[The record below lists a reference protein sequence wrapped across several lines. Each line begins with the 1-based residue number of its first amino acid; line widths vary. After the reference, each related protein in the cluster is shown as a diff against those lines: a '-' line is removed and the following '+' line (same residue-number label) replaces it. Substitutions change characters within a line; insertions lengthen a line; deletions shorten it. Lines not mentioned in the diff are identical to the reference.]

1 MNFKV
6 RNNKYFKLIEF
17 VAGGQWNIFSISMFF
32 GIVSGV
38 LYTILFPL
46 LMSKFSQGNFFL
58 TQYLKSENIVID
70 NSFISSGEKI
80 FLICCIA
87 IFFAKL
93 VSNAGN
99 NYLTQIATVK
109 LRKRIYET
117 IANAATSSLE
127 NVGSAKLLSAL
138 NVDVA
143 SVVTGAMM
151 APIILSSA
159 VTVLSLLTYLA
170 IINISVFG
178 FIGFSL
184 IFGTASYLF
193 IIQKCQKY
201 LNESRDTFDVVQ
213 EGSKALIFGAKELKI
228 NQMKRHVHHTEV
240 LDRSEARA
248 LNSYLKGSSIFFL
261 ASGYAE
267 LLVLIV
273 IGVVVFHLSGTNS
286 VSIEGQMTTV
296 MALLYI
302 SGPIGL
308 MISAIPQVVRGNV
321 ALEKILALSESL
333 ECETFSK
340 KLVDFP
346 KWTSIFLNNVNFSY
360 SGDQNENFRIQD
372 INLEIRRGEIT
383 FIIGGNGSGKSTL
396 AKLLSF
402 HHMPSFGTLALG
414 EIVLDSENI
423 ESARQLVGA
432 IYADFYLFEK
442 ISGYQSK
449 DKLKVEM
456 YLKYFRL
463 DGKVKISDEG
473 NYSTLNLSDG
483 QKKRLAMLTLFLED
497 KEIFVFDEWAADQ
510 DPQFKKI
517 FYEDILPD
525 LKSRNKA
532 IIVITHD
539 DAYFHHADN
548 LIAMDFGKLV
558 SYPFQTRKQ

>member
-321 ALEKILALSESL
+321 ALEKILA
-333 ECETFSK
+333 
-340 KLVDFP
+340 
-346 KWTSIFLNNVNFSY
+346 
-360 SGDQNENFRIQD
+360 
-372 INLEIRRGEIT
+372 
-383 FIIGGNGSGKSTL
+383 
-396 AKLLSF
+396 
-402 HHMPSFGTLALG
+402 M
-414 EIVLDSENI
+414 
-423 ESARQLVGA
+423 
-432 IYADFYLFEK
+432 
-442 ISGYQSK
+442 QSHLMTWK
-449 DKLKVEM
+449 
-456 YLKYFRL
+456 
-463 DGKVKISDEG
+463 
-473 NYSTLNLSDG
+473 NYYHL
-483 QKKRLAMLTLFLED
+483 
-497 KEIFVFDEWAADQ
+497 
-510 DPQFKKI
+510 
-517 FYEDILPD
+517 
-525 LKSRNKA
+525 
-532 IIVITHD
+532 
-539 DAYFHHADN
+539 
-548 LIAMDFGKLV
+548 
-558 SYPFQTRKQ
+558 